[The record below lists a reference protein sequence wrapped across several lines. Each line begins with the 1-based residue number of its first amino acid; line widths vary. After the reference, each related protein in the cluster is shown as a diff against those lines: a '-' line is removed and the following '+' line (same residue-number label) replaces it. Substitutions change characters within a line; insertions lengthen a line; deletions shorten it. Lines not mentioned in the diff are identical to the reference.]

1 VTGEPRHGSPA
12 GAGSPGD
19 GRSPGDARPPQPP
32 AGPEP
37 TAARGPQPD
46 PDRRGDAREVLGAAT
61 RLGLTSFGGPIA
73 HLGYFRREYV
83 ERRRWLDEP
92 AYADTVA
99 LGQFL
104 PGPASSQVGIAIGT
118 ERAGLS
124 GALAAWVGFTLPS
137 AVVMAALGLGVAGG
151 LLPGGAWVDGLKLAA
166 VAVVAHAVWSMAR
179 SLAPDLPRG
188 LLAIVAA
195 VVALAVPTP
204 FTQVAII
211 LAGALAGIVLLP
223 RLGVVAGRQPGGG
236 RSGRS
241 RVRRPIA
248 VAALGLF
255 VGLLVGLPLLR
266 AATGDP
272 GIAFVEAF
280 YRAGALVFGGGHVVL
295 PLLEASVVTP
305 GWVSQD
311 AFLAGYGAAQALPGP
326 LFTFAAYLGA
336 AAVAPAP
343 GGVVGSVVATVAIF
357 LPGGLLVVGT
367 LPFWHA
373 LRARPGAR
381 AALAGVNAAV
391 VGILAAALVNPVGRS
406 GIAGPA
412 DLAVAVVG
420 FGALLTGRVP
430 PLAVVAGSVGATVAL
445 RALGA

>member
-1 VTGEPRHGSPA
+1 VTDDPRSEPGRDVEPPYPSVPA
-12 GAGSPGD
+12 A
-19 GRSPGDARPPQPP
+19 AVPPQP
-32 AGPEP
+32 
-37 TAARGPQPD
+37 AASG
-46 PDRRGDAREVLGAAT
+46 GAREVLGVAG

-118 ERAGLS
+118 ERAGLR
-124 GALAAWVGFTLPS
+124 GGLAAWLGFTLPS
-137 AVVMAALGLGVAGG
+137 AIVMAALGLGVAGG
-151 LLPGGAWVDGLKLAA
+151 MLPSGAWVDGLKLAA
-166 VAVVAHAVWSMAR
+166 VAVVAHAVWAMAR
-179 SLAPDLPRG
+179 SLAPDLPRA
-188 LLAIVAA
+188 LLALAA
-195 VVALAVPTP
+195 AAAALAVPTP
-204 FTQVAII
+204 FTQVALI
-211 LAGALAGIVLLP
+211 LVGALTGLVLLP
-223 RLGVVAGRQPGGG
+223 RLGVVAGRQPGAG
-236 RSGRS
+236 STGRS
-241 RVRRPIA
+241 RVPRRIA
-248 VAALGLF
+248 GTAVVLF
-255 VGLLVGLPLLR
+255 VGLLAGLPLLR

-272 GIAFVEAF
+272 AIAFVEAF

-336 AAVAPAP
+336 AAAAPAP
-343 GGVVGSVVATVAIF
+343 GGIVGSVVATIAIF
-357 LPGGLLVVGT
+357 LPGGLLVVGV

-391 VGILAAALVNPVGRS
+391 VGILAAALVDPVGRS

-430 PLAVVAGSVGATVAL
+430 PLVVVAGSVAATVGL
-445 RALGA
+445 RELGI